1 MKRSADESSRLEL
14 RGRRVGRVRF
24 AGALVPERF
33 ARELPV
39 PRSELPKHDRSVD
52 FGALS
57 DLPLARRPG
66 SEHSIHDLPERVCR
80 AEPDA
85 EPGLRLLHASNRGAA
100 AVCAGAK
107 PTPHLAGMW
116 CT

>member
-1 MKRSADESSRLEL
+1 MKRSADEGSRLKL
-14 RGRRVGRVRF
+14 RDRGAGRVRF
-24 AGALVPERF
+24 VRALVPERF

-39 PRSELPKHDRSVD
+39 PRSQLPKHDRSAD

-66 SEHSIHDLPERVCR
+66 SEHSIHDVPERVCR

-85 EPGLRLLHASNRGAA
+85 EPGLRLLHASNRGTA

-107 PTPHLAGMW
+107 PTPHLARMW